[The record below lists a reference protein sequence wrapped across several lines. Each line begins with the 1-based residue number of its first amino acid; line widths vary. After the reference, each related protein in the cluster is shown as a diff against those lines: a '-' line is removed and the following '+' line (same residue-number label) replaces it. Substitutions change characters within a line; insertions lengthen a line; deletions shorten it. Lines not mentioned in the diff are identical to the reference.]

1 MAVRFGLVGL
11 ALVFGLAGSPLASAQ
26 TAGTGT
32 LVGRVVLCRFV
43 PPRLGIADRNPGPVI
58 DAPPGTNDGPVV
70 DAPPRTDDRVPL
82 GAGPAADVQVSI
94 DGTQLTART
103 DAAGAFSLEGV
114 PASQPFTLLAQ
125 LAAGPPLVLQTPD
138 VVVAPGQTLDL
149 GTLGPIPCNGRPG
162 ILLPRPPVLITT
174 RPGADLDIAPQPDV
188 PPASPGDNP
197 LDETD
202 APAD

>member
-11 ALVFGLAGSPLASAQ
+11 ALVFSLAGLSLASAQ

-43 PPRLGIADRNPGPVI
+43 PPRLGIADRNPGPVV
-58 DAPPGTNDGPVV
+58 DAPPG
-70 DAPPRTDDRVPL
+70 RDDRVPL
-82 GAGPAADVQVSI
+82 SAGAAADVQVSL

-114 PASQPFTLLAQ
+114 PAARPFTLLAQ
-125 LAAGPPLVLQTPD
+125 LAAGPPLVLETPD

-174 RPGADLDIAPQPDV
+174 RPDADLDIAPQPDV
-188 PPASPGDNP
+188 LPASPVDNP
-197 LDETD
+197 QDETD

>member
-58 DAPPGTNDGPVV
+58 DAPP
-70 DAPPRTDDRVPL
+70 RTDDRVPL
-82 GAGPAADVQVSI
+82 SAGPAADVQVSM
-94 DGTQLTART
+94 DGTQVTART
-103 DAAGAFSLEGV
+103 DAAGAFSLQGV

-125 LAAGPPLVLQTPD
+125 LAAGPPLVLETPD
-138 VVVAPGQTLDL
+138 VMVAPGQTLDL
-149 GTLGPIPCNGRPG
+149 GTLAPIPCNGRPG
-162 ILLPRPPVLITT
+162 ILLPRPPVLITA
-174 RPGADLDIAPQPDV
+174 RPDADLDIAPQPDV
-188 PPASPGDNP
+188 PPASPVDNP

>member
-11 ALVFGLAGSPLASAQ
+11 ALVFSLAGLSLASAQ

-43 PPRLGIADRNPGPVI
+43 PPRLGIADRNPGPVV
-58 DAPPGTNDGPVV
+58 DAPPG
-70 DAPPRTDDRVPL
+70 RDDRVPL
-82 GAGPAADVQVSI
+82 SAGAAADVQVSL

-125 LAAGPPLVLQTPD
+125 LAAGPPLVLETPD

-174 RPGADLDIAPQPDV
+174 RPDADLDVAPQPDA

-197 LDETD
+197 QDETD

>member
-11 ALVFGLAGSPLASAQ
+11 ALVFGLAGSSLASAQ

-32 LVGRVVLCRFV
+32 LVGRVVLCRLV
-43 PPRLGIADRNPGPVI
+43 PPRLGIADRNP
-58 DAPPGTNDGPVV
+58 GPVV

-82 GAGPAADVQVSI
+82 SAGAAADVQVSI

-125 LAAGPPLVLQTPD
+125 LAAGPPLVLETPD

-174 RPGADLDIAPQPDV
+174 RPDADLDVAPQPDA

-197 LDETD
+197 QDETD